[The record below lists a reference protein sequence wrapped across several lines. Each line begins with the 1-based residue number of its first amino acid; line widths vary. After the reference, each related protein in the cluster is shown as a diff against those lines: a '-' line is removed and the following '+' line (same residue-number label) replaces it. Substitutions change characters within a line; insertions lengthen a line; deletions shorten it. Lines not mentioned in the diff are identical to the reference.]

1 MNSLDLPVIAF
12 FHLDNTIHLLFG
24 ACCFLKPAIYTCV
37 FRIVVHFSELTLVHQ
52 PTNVSSWKTQ
62 HNAEN
67 ASVNEP
73 LLQSN
78 WKGKLHCSFVFNVL
92 HNVMILNCL
101 CILLNI
107 KIIFFLL
114 CHWCFFGQA
123 GCFLFLFTCI
133 KFQSLVSVKFF
144 KGLFYFLD

>member
-52 PTNVSSWKTQ
+52 PTNVISCKTQ

-78 WKGKLHCSFVFNVL
+78 WKGKLHCSFVFNVFRVFFYTFRVIFL
-92 HNVMILNCL
+92 SGEKKREKNAFARCVEELAFYVFY
-101 CILLNI
+101 NI
-107 KIIFFLL
+107 
-114 CHWCFFGQA
+114 
-123 GCFLFLFTCI
+123 
-133 KFQSLVSVKFF
+133 
-144 KGLFYFLD
+144 